1 MTDIVRATEG
11 VGQLIQRDYWAII
24 DDSRLRPSEVIGEVA
39 ARFWE
44 FAPED
49 LVTFSPAGDVG
60 RRGLQVGDELE
71 VDIRLAGRCAV
82 RVVHRDAC
90 SLTLAT
96 LEGHPEA
103 GRITFGAYRH
113 QDGRVIFHIRSRA
126 RASTASCLAGYRVV
140 GESMQTTT
148 WTDFVERVAVAV
160 GRGAADYVFEESQQ
174 DQDVE
179 ADDDDGP
186 TFIARG
192 D

>member
-44 FAPED
+44 FASED

>member
-1 MTDIVRATEG
+1 MSDIVRAGDG
-11 VGQLIQRDYWAII
+11 VGQLIRRDYWAII
-24 DDSRLRPSEVIGEVA
+24 DGSRLRPSQVIGEVA
-39 ARFWE
+39 SRFGD
-44 FAPED
+44 FAPEE
-49 LVTFSPAGDVG
+49 LVTFAPVGGVG
-60 RRGLQVGDELE
+60 RRGLQVGDELA

-113 QDGRVIFHIRSRA
+113 EDGRVIFHIRSRA
-126 RASTASCLAGYRVV
+126 RASTASHLAGYRVV
-140 GESMQTTT
+140 GEPMQTNT

-160 GRGAADYVFEESQQ
+160 GRGAADYVFEESQH
-174 DQDVE
+174 DEDVD
-179 ADDDDGP
+179 ADGEDGP

>member
-1 MTDIVRATEG
+1 MTDIVRAAAG
-11 VGQLIQRDYWAII
+11 VGQLIQRDYWAIV
-24 DDSRLRPSEVIGEVA
+24 DDSRLRPNEVIGEVA

-49 LVTFSPAGDVG
+49 LVRFAPAGELG

-71 VDIRLAGRCAV
+71 VDIRLAGSCAV

-103 GRITFGAYRH
+103 GRISFGAYRH
-113 QDGRVIFHIRSRA
+113 EDGRVIFHIRSRA
-126 RASTASCLAGYRVV
+126 RASTTAGLAGYRVV
-140 GESMQTTT
+140 GEPMQTTT

-160 GRGAADYVFEESQQ
+160 GRGAADYVFEESQY
-174 DQDVE
+174 DEDVDGDE
-179 ADDDDGP
+179 DDGP

>member
-1 MTDIVRATEG
+1 VSDVVRAGDG

-24 DDSRLRPSEVIGEVA
+24 DDSRLGPSEVIGEVA
-39 ARFWE
+39 ARFWD
-44 FAPED
+44 FAPEE
-49 LVTFSPAGDVG
+49 LVTFAPVGDVG

-71 VDIRLAGRCAV
+71 VDIRLAGRCSV

-126 RASTASCLAGYRVV
+126 RASTTGRLAGYRVI
-140 GESMQTTT
+140 GEPMQTTT

-160 GRGAADYVFEESQQ
+160 GRGAADYVFEESQHDEDV
-174 DQDVE
+174 DQD
-179 ADDDDGP
+179 ADDGP

>member
-1 MTDIVRATEG
+1 MSDIVRAGDG
-11 VGQLIQRDYWAII
+11 VGQLFQRDYWAII
-24 DDSRLRPSEVIGEVA
+24 DDSRLRPSQVISEVA
-39 ARFWE
+39 SRFWD
-44 FAPED
+44 FAPEE
-49 LVTFSPAGDVG
+49 LVRFTPAGAPG

-71 VDIRLAGRCAV
+71 VDIRLAGRCKV

-113 QDGRVIFHIRSRA
+113 QDGRIIFHIRSRA
-126 RASTASCLAGYRVV
+126 RASTAGRLAGYRVV
-140 GESMQTTT
+140 GEPMQTTT

-160 GRGAADYVFEESQQ
+160 GRGAADYVFEESQHDEDVDA
-174 DQDVE
+174 DQ
-179 ADDDDGP
+179 DDGP

>member
-1 MTDIVRATEG
+1 MSDIVRAGDG
-11 VGQLIQRDYWAII
+11 VGQLLQRDYWAII
-24 DDSRLRPSEVIGEVA
+24 DGSRLGPSQVISEVA
-39 ARFWE
+39 ARFCD
-44 FAPED
+44 FAPEE
-49 LVTFSPAGDVG
+49 LVTFAPTGEVG

-103 GRITFGAYRH
+103 GRITFGSYRH

-126 RASTASCLAGYRVV
+126 RASTAGRLAGYRVI
-140 GESMQTTT
+140 GEPMQTTT

-160 GRGAADYVFEESQQ
+160 GRGAADYVFEESQH
-174 DQDVE
+174 DEDVD
-179 ADDDDGP
+179 ADADDGP